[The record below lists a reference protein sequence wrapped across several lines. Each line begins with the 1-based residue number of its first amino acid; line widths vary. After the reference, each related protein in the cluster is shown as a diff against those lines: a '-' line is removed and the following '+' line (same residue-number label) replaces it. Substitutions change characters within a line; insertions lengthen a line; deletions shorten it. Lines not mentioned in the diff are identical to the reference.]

1 MMRRHSIGIEEA
13 TRALLIRN
21 VFKMEMEA
29 TNSQLEALQRL
40 TSKLS
45 LDRILYEHEQSITV
59 TKSKTT
65 TSSSSTTTLVS
76 SEPVASVVCPPDSL
90 KSSSSRH
97 VSSSTASNKNMI
109 VPRTAV
115 LSRKKATGSGTARNK
130 YTKNNNS
137 RKNSNNS
144 SNPIA
149 STATASMNTNI
160 LSGRK
165 RSMEELESSPRPR
178 ADSVTDQVDAKLM
191 AESSTTTGPRV
202 KRVHRISNNIIHPS
216 TAMNIDCPDEDKE
229 EEEEGVSSTTM
240 NTIQNSNTS
249 GPSC

>member
-13 TRALLIRN
+13 TRALLIRD

-40 TSKLS
+40 TFKLS

-65 TSSSSTTTLVS
+65 TASSTTTLVS
-76 SEPVASVVCPPDSL
+76 SEPVASMVCPPESL

-97 VSSSTASNKNMI
+97 VSSTTASNKNMI

-130 YTKNNNS
+130 HTKNNNS

-144 SNPIA
+144 SNPSA
-149 STATASMNTNI
+149 STATASMNTNT

-178 ADSVTDQVDAKLM
+178 ADSVTDQVDAKKLM

-202 KRVHRISNNIIHPS
+202 KRVHRIQNNIIHPS
-216 TAMNIDCPDEDKE
+216 TAMNVDCPDED
-229 EEEEGVSSTTM
+229 EEEGVASTTV